1 MPKTRLNRKFLRLKV
16 LVAWVEIQLH
26 GETYDEAYH
35 YALRL
40 AQKDGIPFV
49 HPFNDRDVIL
59 GQGTMGLEI
68 LEQLGKTPDVVS
80 ICVGGGGLLSGVGS
94 VMAQAVSRMH
104 NFLALNPLKPQA

>member
-1 MPKTRLNRKFLRLKV
+1 MPKTTPQQKISKV
-16 LVAWVEIQLH
+16 ESFGGQWIKIELY

-40 AQKDGIPFV
+40 AEQDGIPFV

-68 LEQLGKTPDVVS
+68 LEHRG
-80 ICVGGGGLLSGVGS
+80 
-94 VMAQAVSRMH
+94 
-104 NFLALNPLKPQA
+104 NP